1 MTPQLLHSPTRRRWI
16 QLATAGL
23 LAPIGSMAVAAGP
36 AREWRWG
43 YIGNYAPFSW
53 WDKSG
58 QALKGF
64 HVDIGHALVNH
75 WGAVGSVR
83 HGTYAE
89 MLQALRKQ
97 EIDAIGNFFTRVPD
111 LVGEFAFTS
120 GLQDFRLMLAQHED
134 DERTFLTLDEIPIDR
149 LGLLANTTVEDQV
162 LAAMGKGYRK
172 YSQID
177 KALDDLAQQRLDAV
191 IEESLI
197 LEYAIHLRQ
206 LPLKTTTPMSAPVRL
221 GMLVLKGQAERVAQI
236 NQGLQAIRQDGSAA
250 RISERWFGYDVT
262 QRRAAGTYINPL
274 TPD

>member
-1 MTPQLLHSPTRRRWI
+1 MTSRLLHSPTRRRWI

-23 LAPIGSMAVAAGP
+23 LAPIGPLAAAAGP
-36 AREWRWG
+36 VRPWRWG
-43 YIGNYAPFSW
+43 YISNYAPFSW
-53 WDKSG
+53 WDKNG
-58 QALKGF
+58 QVLKGF
-64 HVDIGHALVNH
+64 HVEIGNALVNH
-75 WGAVGSVR
+75 WGAVGSAK

-134 DERTFLTLDEIPIDR
+134 DERTFLTLDEIPIGR
-149 LGLLANTTVEDQV
+149 LGLLGNTTVEDQV

-197 LEYAIHLRQ
+197 LEYAIHQRQ

-221 GMLVLKGQAERVAQI
+221 GMLVLKGQADRVAQI